1 MSGCSVLCVKVKSK
15 SILSKTVQRIR
26 QTSTRYNIHS
36 YLVMINFHI
45 KHFSILRT
53 VNVIKRTCAV
63 RMRSVEIGVLGLV
76 LDHYIKQDSGRKV
89 KNKMEN
95 NEN

>member
-1 MSGCSVLCVKVKSK
+1 
-15 SILSKTVQRIR
+15 
-26 QTSTRYNIHS
+26 
-36 YLVMINFHI
+36 
-45 KHFSILRT
+45 
-53 VNVIKRTCAV
+53 
-63 RMRSVEIGVLGLV
+63 MRSVEIGVLGLV